1 MLWQTGP
8 NPCDNH
14 RHAFRKYHRGRE
26 REKERERERERERRE
41 EKKGLN
47 THRTKK
53 TARYNSEKRVFTGC
67 VAAVF
72 WWAMGATRLCPSS
85 SWFLIL
91 LAKMP
96 FPIPP
101 SLPAYRP
108 PPVCSALRCVDRRC
122 FWSAATD
129 LHACST
135 AGAASRLMGQ
145 IWLWVIL
152 YTWKYAAIQRGRDK
166 PRPPPQKK

>member
-1 MLWQTGP
+1 MHLGNTTEEE
-8 NPCDNH
+8 
-14 RHAFRKYHRGRE
+14 RE
-26 REKERERERERERRE
+26 RKRERERERERERRE

-108 PPVCSALRCVDRRC
+108 PPVCSALRGPTLFLICSHGPARMQHS
-122 FWSAATD
+122 WSCIKVNGPD
-129 LHACST
+129 LTLSHSVHMKVCRHT
-135 AGAASRLMGQ
+135 KGER
-145 IWLWVIL
+145 
-152 YTWKYAAIQRGRDK
+152 
-166 PRPPPQKK
+166 